1 MYQQFFLLFAII
13 FTGYILRKIDFIG
26 EEMDDGLNRFICYF
40 AFPCLLVQ
48 KIGNLEMDG
57 LTREFMT
64 MFFWS
69 LVMFAL
75 YGLLSYLYAK
85 VRRFPPR
92 AANVAEL
99 SMAAP
104 NNGFMGIPMSFIFF
118 GEKGL
123 FLMMAHNVVLNIYFF
138 TYSLATLRRNN
149 ENKEKMSLKRAVKT
163 VRDVLLNPN
172 IVAIIIGFII
182 AYSGVPLD
190 NLAGE
195 YMNAMGDIATPM
207 AMIYIGST
215 LAAGNFLDMFRN
227 HIVWE
232 SSMNKLIIFPLIT
245 LGISYFLPVS
255 PLIKGILVL
264 GSCFP
269 AGATISM
276 LAQQEKQNAELSSKI
291 LFFTTMISMVTIP
304 LTVKLIHMT
313 VL

>member
-255 PLIKGILVL
+255 PLIKGTLVL

>member
-48 KIGNLEMDG
+48 KIGNLEMEG

-75 YGLLSYLYAK
+75 YGVLSYLYAK

-118 GEKGL
+118 GEEGL
-123 FLMMAHNVVLNIYFF
+123 FLMMAHNMVLNIYFF

-163 VRDVLLNPN
+163 VGDVLLNPN

-215 LAAGNFLDMFRN
+215 LAAGNFFDMFRN

-245 LGISYFLPVS
+245 LAISYFLPVS

-264 GSCFP
+264 GSSFP

>member
-13 FTGYILRKIDFIG
+13 FTGFILRKINFIG
-26 EEMDDGLNRFICYF
+26 AEMDDGLNRFICYF
-40 AFPCLLVQ
+40 AFPCMLVQ
-48 KIGNLEMDG
+48 KIGNLEMEG

-69 LVMFAL
+69 LVMFVL
-75 YGLLSYLYAK
+75 YGGLSFLYAK
-85 VRRFPPR
+85 IRHFPPH
-92 AANVAEL
+92 ASNVAEL

-104 NNGFMGIPMSFIFF
+104 NNGFMGIPMSIIFF
-118 GEKGL
+118 GEEGL

-138 TYSLATLRRNN
+138 TYSLSALRRNN
-149 ENKEKMSLKRAVKT
+149 ENKEKLSLKVALKT
-163 VRDVLLNPN
+163 VRNVLLNPN

-182 AYSGVPLD
+182 AYTGFPLD
-190 NLAGE
+190 NLLGE
-195 YMNAMGDIATPM
+195 YMDAMGNIATPM

-215 LAAGNFLDMFRN
+215 LAVSNFFDMFKN

-232 SSMNKLIIFPLIT
+232 SSINKLVIFPLLT
-245 LGISYFLPVS
+245 LLIAYFLPVS
-255 PLIKGILVL
+255 PLIKAILVL

-276 LAQQEKQNAELSSKI
+276 LAQQENQNAELSSKI